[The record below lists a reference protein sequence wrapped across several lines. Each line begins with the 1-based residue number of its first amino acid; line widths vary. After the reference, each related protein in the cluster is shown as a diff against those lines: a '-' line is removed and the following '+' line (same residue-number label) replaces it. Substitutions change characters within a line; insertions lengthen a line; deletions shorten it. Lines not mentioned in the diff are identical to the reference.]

1 MSQLFLGKDRNYIFS
16 KWTKWTKG
24 KLTTNYRIGTP
35 RKAGEPPIIC
45 VSAYLG
51 NPIGFKRQD
60 LIDLAQYVNS
70 KSNILCP

>member
-60 LIDLAQYVNS
+60 LIDLAQY
-70 KSNILCP
+70 